1 MQAYK
6 YKALSPDGVQVKGV
20 IEAYDRYEA
29 IQKIKID
36 CPIVTELEEVRNAK
50 ANSLLNAEIGGKIK
64 AKDIAI
70 MSSQFY
76 IVLRAGMSIG
86 RAVEMIARQ
95 TENNRLKKILEK
107 VAADVQSG
115 RSLSQSLE
123 DEGGDEIP
131 RTFIETIRAG
141 EESGNLDVSFER
153 SKGYFENSNKLQ
165 KKVKEAMMQPAFTMV
180 VAVVV
185 VIFLMAKVV
194 PQFIASFADLGA
206 DLPLMTKML
215 IAISD
220 FFGKW
225 WLLMLAVILIA
236 VILFRAYSLTEQG
249 KQRLARFS
257 LTNKLLGPMMQMN
270 AAAEFASTM
279 STMLGSGLTIL
290 NAVRVT
296 GNAMGNVYAGKQTAG
311 MEERL
316 MTGAPL
322 GVCMRDLDFYPDI
335 LREMTA
341 IGEETGSLE
350 ETMKTMAEYYS
361 VEAEYATT
369 KFVNAL
375 QPILLC
381 ATAVVAGF
389 IVIAMYGTMFSLYAA
404 M

>member
-6 YKALSPDGVQVKGV
+6 YKAMSPDGVQVKGV

-29 IQKIKID
+29 IKKIKAE
-36 CPIVTELEEVRNAK
+36 CPVVTELEEVRNAQ
-50 ANSLLNAEIGGKIK
+50 ARNLLNTEIGGKIK
-64 AKDIAI
+64 PKDIAI
-70 MSSQFY
+70 MSSQFS
-76 IVLRAGMSIG
+76 IVLRAGMPIG

-95 TENNRLKKILEK
+95 TENKRLKKILEK
-107 VAADVQSG
+107 VAADVQNG
-115 RSLSQSLE
+115 RTLSQSFE
-123 DEGGDEIP
+123 DEGAGEIP

-141 EESGNLDVSFER
+141 EESGNLDISFER

-165 KKVKEAMMQPAFTMV
+165 KKVKEAMMQPLFTMV
-180 VAVVV
+180 VAVAV
-185 VIFLMAKVV
+185 VIFLMVKVV

-206 DLPLMTKML
+206 DLPVMMKML
-215 IAISD
+215 IAIYD

-225 WLLMLAVILIA
+225 WLLILCVLLIA
-236 VILFRAYSLTEQG
+236 AVLLRAYTLTEKG
-249 KQRLARFS
+249 KLNVGRFS

-279 STMLGSGLTIL
+279 ATMLGSGLTIL
-290 NAVRVT
+290 NAVKVT
-296 GNAMGNVYAGKQTAG
+296 GHAMGNEYAGAKTAG
-311 MEERL
+311 MEERI

-322 GVCMRDLDFYPDI
+322 GVCIRELDFYPDI

-381 ATAVVAGF
+381 ITAVVAGF
-389 IVIAMYGTMFSLYAA
+389 IVIAMYGTMFSLYGA